1 MHDCVYKES
10 KREVPA
16 AAPCTSEDAEQHRS
30 RHEVRTRE
38 VQALVAA
45 MSLSGSSHSFLHCPA
60 LLDIQRN
67 PNSCSLTLECS
78 PPKHQNSAEGLSA
91 ETLAFGQQP
100 PAPLYSH
107 WTRGSQQPLLARM
120 PAGSQPPVPEK
131 AELSQLYIPMGASMQ
146 PRKCSPLIS
155 PHWGDGQEPVL
166 HDLSSRVC
174 HSSAGSCK
182 GSSSG
187 KVLLLGMK

>member
-38 VQALVAA
+38 VQVLVAA

-107 WTRGSQQPLLARM
+107 WIRAPRSLSCQGCQQ
-120 PAGSQPPVPEK
+120 
-131 AELSQLYIPMGASMQ
+131 
-146 PRKCSPLIS
+146 
-155 PHWGDGQEPVL
+155 
-166 HDLSSRVC
+166 DLSHPSPKRLSC
-174 HSSAGSCK
+174 PSCTSLWEPPCNPGS
-182 GSSSG
+182 
-187 KVLLLGMK
+187 VPH

>member
-16 AAPCTSEDAEQHRS
+16 APLCTSEDAEQHRS

-45 MSLSGSSHSFLHCPA
+45 MSLSGSSHSLLHCPA

-78 PPKHQNSAEGLSA
+78 PPSIRTVQRDSVLRHLL
-91 ETLAFGQQP
+91 LASS
-100 PAPLYSH
+100 L
-107 WTRGSQQPLLARM
+107 QPLCTVTGPGA
-120 PAGSQPPVPEK
+120 PSS
-131 AELSQLYIPMGASMQ
+131 LSCQGCQ
-146 PRKCSPLIS
+146 
-155 PHWGDGQEPVL
+155 Q
-166 HDLSSRVC
+166 DLSHPSPKRLSC
-174 HSSAGSCK
+174 PSCTSLWEPPCNPGS
-182 GSSSG
+182 
-187 KVLLLGMK
+187 VPH